1 MSDQE
6 SQVTRPQ
13 RSRFAL
19 WANGASLA
27 REGQAAMLALLFATA
42 VWIAFSSGGESVAP
56 TILAG
61 LMFGLSAAVLLILW
75 LMGREI
81 HHVIG
86 AVRRFARRLGR
97 DDIGGAV
104 DELRRESGHG
114 PSILEHAAGEVGQV
128 LGERERRWRARMRLS
143 ADWYWET
150 DTDLRLSLISEDL
163 STMRHLGLR
172 PDSLIGHRLDQI
184 SVFASP
190 EGGWGALNDR
200 VAQRK
205 SFRAIEFEL
214 LRPGQGVAWVAISGR
229 PRRGSQGQFAGYEG
243 IGRDVTERRLAFN
256 RLRESEQRY
265 AVMVSLSSDWYWEDD
280 AEHRFTYLGALGQEM
295 FGSLAL
301 QALGAQRWELTP
313 EGASS
318 EAWAAHRAD
327 LVARRG
333 FNGFEFLLR
342 VPGRGARW
350 VSLGGMPQFDA
361 AGDFLGYRGVGRDIT
376 LRKRAEKMLL
386 TRNAQLERLVT
397 DRTTELEQSNRDLDA
412 FARQL
417 AHELRTPIGHVLGLN
432 ELLRSKAG
440 ARLQDDELKWLGLQA
455 QSAQTMSQTVT
466 ALLEHART
474 SSLALELD
482 AVDLSALAHEVIAE
496 LPAVKRR
503 APLHWDVAVDLSA
516 RCSHAL
522 MRVVLLNLLGNAA
535 KFTRDEA
542 EPSVEFGWADGVF
555 FVQDNGAGFDAQRAA
570 TLFQPFVRLHRG
582 EQFQGTGL
590 GLSIVRRIVER
601 HGGGVRASGQPGLG
615 ARFEFTLDAGDLLR
629 KVPIEVSDTVQ

>member
-1 MSDQE
+1 MSEHDTQ
-6 SQVTRPQ
+6 STRPR
-13 RSRFAL
+13 RSRFPL
-19 WANGASLA
+19 WAQGVSLA
-27 REGQAAMLALLFATA
+27 REGQAAMLALIFASA
-42 VWIAFSSGGESVAP
+42 VWLAFGGTEGIAP
-56 TILAG
+56 TFLGG
-61 LMFGLSAAVLLILW
+61 LMLGLSAAVLLVLW

-81 HHVIG
+81 HHVTD

-104 DELRRESGHG
+104 NELRRESGHG
-114 PSILEHAAGEVGQV
+114 PSILEHAASEVGLV

-150 DTDLRLSLISEDL
+150 DTSLQLSLISEDL

-172 PDSLIGHRLDQI
+172 PESLIGHRLDQI
-184 SVFASP
+184 AVFAAP
-190 EGGWGALNDR
+190 EGGWGALNER

-214 LRPGQGVAWVAISGR
+214 LRPGQTASWVAISGR
-229 PRRGSQGQFAGYEG
+229 PRRGPQGQFAGYEG

-280 AEHRFTYLGALGQEM
+280 VEHRFTYLGALGQEM

-301 QALGAQRWELTP
+301 QALGAQRWEFTP
-313 EGASS
+313 EGASAES
-318 EAWAAHRAD
+318 WAAHRAD
-327 LVARRG
+327 LTARRG

-342 VPGRGARW
+342 VPGRGVRW

-361 AGDFLGYRGVGRDIT
+361 VGDFQGYRGVGRDIT

-386 TRNAQLERLVT
+386 TRNAQLERLVAG
-397 DRTTELEQSNRDLDA
+397 RTAELEQSNRDLDA

-417 AHELRTPIGHVLGLN
+417 AHELRTPIGHVIGLN

-440 ARLQDDELKWLGLQA
+440 ARLQDDELKWLQLQA
-455 QSAQTMSQTVT
+455 QSAQTMSHTVT

-474 SSLALELD
+474 SSSAIELD
-482 AVDLSALAHEVIAE
+482 AVDLSALAREVVRE
-496 LPAVKRR
+496 LPAIERR
-503 APLHWDVAVDLSA
+503 APVQWEVADGLHAQCGA
-516 RCSHAL
+516 AL

-535 KFTRDEA
+535 KFTRDMA
-542 EPSVEFGWADGVF
+542 DPRVEFGWDDGVF
-555 FVQDNGAGFDAQRAA
+555 YVQDNGAGFDAQRAA

-601 HGGGVRASGQPGLG
+601 HGGAVSASGNVGQG
-615 ARFEFTLDAGDLLR
+615 ARFEFSLQVGVSGDA
-629 KVPIEVSDTVQ
+629 PSIEVGDSVS